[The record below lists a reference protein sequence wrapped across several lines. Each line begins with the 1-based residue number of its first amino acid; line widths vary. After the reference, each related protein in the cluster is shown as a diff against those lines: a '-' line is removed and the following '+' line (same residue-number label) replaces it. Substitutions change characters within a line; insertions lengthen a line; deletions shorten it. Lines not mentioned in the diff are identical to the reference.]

1 MSLEKNITLGQTS
14 QQAVDGNEEK
24 IDGNGNGFFEGSIE
38 DLVEEE
44 ERKEAEQL
52 ARSRCQ
58 PEHIDVLLDAGAL
71 IFPVRKNKTPAV
83 PRGSNWKTHQF
94 SQEDLVRHRGPL
106 GIVPGSIGLSVID
119 IDATD
124 YSDALVERIEQIG
137 EKFCVQKTLSGGTHV
152 AFKTAKP
159 VRNAKWER
167 EGVKGDFRGK
177 DGYVVMWEPAVWAE
191 AVEKL
196 DTIPDANDG
205 FKKFWDDFVLA
216 STHNKNGRFQWDKD
230 SIREVLDYL
239 DASVDRQQWI
249 GLCRAIADA
258 GVEAG
263 MDEVEIFALVKEWSQ
278 TAPNWKDEADLE
290 GVLRPTDGY
299 QGPHAN
305 GGPLMAAAKDGGWT
319 PPNGHGGRRDRAGRR
334 RLNPDVGDPLTV
346 LADTCV
352 SSRNFVQMYG
362 LFAHWCTDR
371 KKWELASKSSVL
383 AAIAVRHYLQLA
395 RLEPAQSITQGVGPV
410 LEALLILHLQGKEQK
425 TPKFGIWAE
434 KGGKVFDQHTG
445 KRRDV
450 EKEDYITEW
459 LDYDIDE
466 TNTER
471 PKLLEEVLLSA
482 FDNDMELV
490 EFFDDCGSYMLFE
503 KNHWQKLFHWFGKDS
518 SGKGVL
524 SRLFSQLMGQQNCHT
539 LSADA
544 LKEGRSD
551 QLCDAPGKQLL
562 VVNESMYAMPQDTAK
577 QLTGGDRINA
587 RRLYKEPFTFIYEG
601 HLLFVTQGPLPYQ
614 LDQGMLRRI
623 VPIHFKSSPKRVDT
637 ELPKKL
643 EKILPQIFG
652 YYYNRWVSRVRKFK
666 SFEVPQD
673 VANNIDSYR
682 QAEGTVEGWI
692 IERLEKDYSREHSI
706 AQRDIVTQYFI
717 DTGEDDSSKNKDRV
731 RKAIIKKLAGLG
743 FVKAGD
749 RKYWAIMLPKKEES
763 TGTELDNVEPD
774 FDDTALIAE
783 GDCRGWFVRLVKK

>member
-159 VRNAKWER
+159 VCNAKWER

-230 SIREVLDYL
+230 SIREMLDYL

-305 GGPLMAAAKDGGWT
+305 GGPLMAAAKDRGWT

-425 TPKFGIWAE
+425 TPKFGIWPE
-434 KGGKVFDQHTG
+434 KDGQVFDQFTG
-445 KRRDV
+445 ERREV
-450 EKEDYITEW
+450 EKTDYITEW
-459 LDYDIDE
+459 LDYNMDE
-466 TNTER
+466 SSKER
-471 PKLLEEVLLSA
+471 PELVYKILSSA
-482 FDNDMELV
+482 FKGDEQMVN
-490 EFFDDCGSYMLFE
+490 FTDDCIASMLFD
-503 KNHWQKLFHWFGKDS
+503 KNLRHMIYHFFGKDG

-524 SRLFSQLMGQQNCHT
+524 TNMIGD
-539 LSADA
+539 LSGAHNAYTGDADA
-544 LKEGRSD
+544 LLQGRSE
-551 QLCDAPGKQLL
+551 QLCPAEGKQVLIF
-562 VVNESMYAMPQDTAK
+562 NEKVPPQNTTKQIVSGQPINVRAMR
-577 QLTGGDRINA
+577 GDP
-587 RRLYKEPFTFIYEG
+587 YTFCYDG
-601 HLLFVTQGPLPYQ
+601 HLLFVTQSTLPYT
-614 LDQGMLRRI
+614 LDAGMLRRI
-623 VPIHFKSSPKRVDT
+623 VPIHFKNSPKVADE
-637 ELPKKL
+637 ELGDKL
-643 EKILPQIFG
+643 EAILPQIWG
-652 YYYNRWVSRVRKFK
+652 YYFNRWNDRVRHLK
-666 SFEVPQD
+666 EWDYPVD
-673 VANNIDSYR
+673 VQHNINSYK

-692 IERLEKDYSREHSI
+692 VDRLLMDDTQENQVPLK
-706 AQRDIVTQYFI
+706 DIVNTYVI
-717 DTGEDDSSKNKDRV
+717 ENEEDPSPKNKTRL
-731 RKAIIKKLAGLG
+731 RNAITRKLAGLG
-743 FVKAGD
+743 YSKTGD
-749 RKYWAIMLPKKEES
+749 RGYYATWIKKPDS
-763 TGTELDNVEPD
+763 DPDDEPEG
-774 FDDTALIAE
+774 FDDEALEDAE
-783 GDCRGWFVRLVKK
+783 NVVLFG